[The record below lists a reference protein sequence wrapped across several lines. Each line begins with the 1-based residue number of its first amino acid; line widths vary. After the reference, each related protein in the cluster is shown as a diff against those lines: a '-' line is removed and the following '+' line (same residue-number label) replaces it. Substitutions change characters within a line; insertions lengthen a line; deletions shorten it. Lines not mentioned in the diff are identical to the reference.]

1 MYSAVQIGR
10 FFVACRGAGE
20 ERAMTDTSPKSG
32 TKSGP
37 QSANPDTLSPETL
50 LVHGGTLRSQFGE
63 TSEAMYLTQ
72 SFVYDTAEQ
81 AEARFKDED
90 PGFIYSRFSNP
101 TTGMFEERMR
111 LLEGAE
117 AARATATGMAA
128 VTSALLC
135 FLKAGDHIVAARAM
149 FGSCLYVAQE
159 LCPRFGIEC
168 TLVDGRDTAAWQ
180 RAMRPN
186 TRALFFET
194 PANPTLDLVDI
205 AAVSEI
211 AHAAGALVIVDNV
224 FATPLMQKPLKLGAD
239 VVVYS
244 ATKHIDGQGR
254 CLGGVILC
262 SQQFLKDH
270 LHTFLRQTGPALSPF
285 NAWVLLKG
293 LETLPLRVRA
303 QCDTAAKIAD
313 HLAAQPGLKVLYCGR
328 PDYPQAALVRRQMSG
343 FGTLVTFEIPGGKAA
358 AFRFLN
364 ALKLIRISNNLG
376 DAKSLITHPAT
387 TTHQRLKPEARAEL
401 GISDSMLRLSVGLEA
416 YADLAADI
424 DRALAASRIG

>member
-1 MYSAVQIGR
+1 
-10 FFVACRGAGE
+10 
-20 ERAMTDTSPKSG
+20 MTDKLSPAGASE
-32 TKSGP
+32 SW
-37 QSANPDTLSPETL
+37 SPETL
-50 LVHGGTLRSQFGE
+50 LVHGGTLRSPFGE
-63 TSEAMYLTQ
+63 TSEALFLTQ
-72 SFVYDTAEQ
+72 SFVYANAEQ

-101 TTGMFEERMR
+101 TVFMFEERMR

-159 LCPRFGIEC
+159 LCPRFGIAC
-168 TLVDGRDTAAWQ
+168 TLIDGRDTAAWQ
-180 RAMRPN
+180 RAVQPN
-186 TRALFFET
+186 TKAFFFET

-224 FATPLMQKPLKLGAD
+224 FATPLLQKPLKFGAD

-254 CLGGVILC
+254 CLGGVVLC
-262 SQQFLKDH
+262 SQKFLKDH

-285 NAWVLLKG
+285 NAWVMLKG

-303 QCDTAAKIAD
+303 QCETAAKIAD
-313 HLAAQPGLKVLYCGR
+313 HMASQKGMARVLFCGR
-328 PDYPQAALVRRQMSG
+328 PDYPQAALAKQQMSG
-343 FGTLVTFEIPGGKAA
+343 PGTLVTFELQGGKAE

-401 GISDSMLRLSVGLEA
+401 GISEGMLRLSVGLESFS
-416 YADLAADI
+416 DLAADI
-424 DRALAASRIG
+424 DRALSASRID